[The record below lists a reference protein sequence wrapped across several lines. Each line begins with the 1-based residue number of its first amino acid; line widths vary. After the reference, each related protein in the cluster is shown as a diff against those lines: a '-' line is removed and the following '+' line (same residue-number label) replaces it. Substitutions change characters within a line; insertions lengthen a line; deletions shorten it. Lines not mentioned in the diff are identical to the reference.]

1 MNLITDKPIETERLI
16 KSVESPGAGAIITF
30 NGLVRNN
37 AEGKQVLRM
46 EYEAYTKMAE
56 KLMAELIEKIMSDFN
71 ITGITM
77 QHRTG
82 MLEIGE
88 SSVMIAV
95 SAPHRVD
102 AFDACQYAIDT
113 IKETIPIWK
122 KEYSQ
127 DGVSWVEGTPI
138 QPNVG

>member
-1 MNLITDKPIETERLI
+1 MKWITDKPIDTERLM
-16 KSVESPGAGAIITF
+16 KSVESPETGAIITF
-30 NGLVRNN
+30 NGVVRNN

-46 EYEAYTKMAE
+46 EYEAHIDMAE
-56 KLMAELIEKIMSDFN
+56 KLMAELAEKIMSDFN
-71 ITGITM
+71 ITEITM

-102 AFDACQYAIDT
+102 AFDACRYAIDT

-122 KEYSQ
+122 KEYFQ
-127 DGVSWVEGTPI
+127 DGANWVDGTPI

>member
-122 KEYSQ
+122 KEYFQ